1 MAQPFGL
8 AGVMGWPVSH
18 SRSPLM
24 HNLWLKQHGIQG
36 VYVPLPVQP
45 ERLPDALRGLAAL
58 GFAGCNLTIP
68 HKVAA
73 MAHMDEIDPLARRM
87 GAMNL
92 VVVGPEGQL
101 KGFNTD
107 GFGFWQS
114 LIDAQPSFRADA
126 GPVAVL
132 GAGGAARAV
141 VLSLLERGAPQV
153 RLLNRTA
160 EKAQQLA
167 HELGESGVQGA
178 IEVLP
183 WTEREAA
190 LQGCALLVNTT
201 SLGMQGQPELSM
213 RLDALPHNALV
224 CDVIYVPLETTLLKQ
239 ARERGHVTVNGLGML
254 MNQARPAF
262 HAWFGVMPEITP
274 ELQQAM
280 LATL

>member
-1 MAQPFGL
+1 MAKPFGL

-24 HNLWLKQHGIQG
+24 HNHWLKQHGIQG

-45 ERLPDALRGLAAL
+45 DRLPDALRGLPAL

-92 VVVGPEGQL
+92 VVVGADGRL
-101 KGFNTD
+101 TGFNTD

-114 LIDAQPSFRADA
+114 LIDAQPQFRADA
-126 GPVAVL
+126 GPVVVL

-141 VLSLLERGAPQV
+141 VLSLLERGAPRV
-153 RLLNRTA
+153 RLLNRTPD
-160 EKAQQLA
+160 KAQQLA
-167 HELGESGVQGA
+167 AELGGTGSRGV

-183 WTEREAA
+183 WSQREAA
-190 LQGCALLVNTT
+190 LEGCALLVNTT
-201 SLGMQGQPELSM
+201 SLGMQGQPELAL
-213 RLDALPHNALV
+213 RLDALPPTALV
-224 CDVIYVPLETTLLKQ
+224 CDVIYVPLETPLLKQ

-262 HAWFGVMPEITP
+262 QAWFGVMPEITP
-274 ELQQAM
+274 ELKQAM

>member
-1 MAQPFGL
+1 MAKPFGL

-24 HNLWLKQHGIQG
+24 HNHWLKQHGIAG

-45 ERLPDALRGLAAL
+45 ERLADALRGLPAL

-92 VVVGPEGQL
+92 VVVGADGRL
-101 KGFNTD
+101 TGFNTD

-114 LIDAQPSFRADA
+114 LIDAQPQFRADA

-141 VLSLLERGAPQV
+141 VLSLLERGAPRV
-153 RLLNRTA
+153 RLLNRT
-160 EKAQQLA
+160 EDKAQQLA
-167 HELGESGVQGA
+167 AELGGAGSCGV
-178 IEVLP
+178 IEVLT
-183 WTEREAA
+183 WSQREAA
-190 LQGCALLVNTT
+190 LEGCSLLVNTT
-201 SLGMQGQPELSM
+201 SLGMQGQPELEL
-213 RLDALPHNALV
+213 RLDALPPAALV
-224 CDVIYVPLETTLLKQ
+224 CDVIYVPLETLLLKQ

-262 HAWFGVMPEITP
+262 QAWFGVMPEITP
-274 ELQQAM
+274 ELKQAM

>member
-1 MAQPFGL
+1 MAKPFGL

-24 HNLWLKQHGIQG
+24 HNHWLKQHGIAG

-45 ERLPDALRGLAAL
+45 ERLADALRGLPAL

-92 VVVGPEGQL
+92 VVVGADGRL
-101 KGFNTD
+101 TGFNTD

-114 LIDAQPSFRADA
+114 LIDAQPQFRADA

-141 VLSLLERGAPQV
+141 VLSLLERGAPRV
-153 RLLNRTA
+153 RLLNRT
-160 EKAQQLA
+160 EDKAQQLA
-167 HELGESGVQGA
+167 AELGGAGSCGV
-178 IEVLP
+178 IEVLT
-183 WTEREAA
+183 WSQREAA
-190 LQGCALLVNTT
+190 LEGCSLLVNTT
-201 SLGMQGQPELSM
+201 SLGMQGQPELEL
-213 RLDALPHNALV
+213 RLDALPPAALV
-224 CDVIYVPLETTLLKQ
+224 CDVIYVPLETLLLKQ

-254 MNQARPAF
+254 MNQARPVF
-262 HAWFGVMPEITP
+262 QAWFGVMPEITP
-274 ELQQAM
+274 ELKQAM

>member
-45 ERLPDALRGLAAL
+45 ERLADALRGLVAL

-73 MAHMDEIDPLARRM
+73 MAHVDEVDPLARRM
-87 GAMNL
+87 GAINT
-92 VVVGPEGQL
+92 VVVQADGRL

-114 LIDAQPSFRADA
+114 LIDAQPRFRADA

-153 RLLNRTA
+153 RLLNRTT

-178 IEVLP
+178 IEVMP
-183 WTEREAA
+183 WSEREAA

-201 SLGMQGQPELSM
+201 SLGMQGQPELSL
-213 RLDALPHNALV
+213 RLDALPQDALV

-239 ARERGHVTVNGLGML
+239 ARSRGHVTVNGLGML

>member
-1 MAQPFGL
+1 
-8 AGVMGWPVSH
+8 
-18 SRSPLM
+18 
-24 HNLWLKQHGIQG
+24 LKQHGIAG

-45 ERLPDALRGLAAL
+45 ERLGDALRGLPAL

-73 MAHMDEIDPLARRM
+73 MAYMDEIDPLARRM

-92 VVVGPEGQL
+92 VVVGPEGRL
-101 KGFNTD
+101 TGFNTD

-114 LIDAQPSFRADA
+114 LVDAQPQFRAEA
-126 GPVAVL
+126 GPVVVL

-141 VLSLLERGAPQV
+141 VLSLLERGAPRV
-153 RLLNRTA
+153 RLLNRTE

-167 HELGESGVQGA
+167 SELSGAGA
-178 IEVLP
+178 HGLIDVLP
-183 WTEREAA
+183 WSQREAA
-190 LQGCALLVNTT
+190 LEGCALLVNTT
-201 SLGMQGQPELSM
+201 SLGMQDQPALDL
-213 RLDALPHNALV
+213 RLDDLPRTALV
-224 CDVIYVPLETTLLKQ
+224 CDVIYVPLETPLLKQ

-262 HAWFGVMPEITP
+262 QAWFGVMPEITP
-274 ELQQAM
+274 ELKQAM

>member
-45 ERLPDALRGLAAL
+45 GRLSDALRGLPAL

-114 LIDAQPSFRADA
+114 LIDAQPGFRADA

-201 SLGMQGQPELSM
+201 SLGMQGQPELSL
-213 RLDALPHNALV
+213 RLDALPQDALV
-224 CDVIYVPLETTLLKQ
+224 CDVIYVPLETALLKQ
-239 ARERGHVTVNGLGML
+239 ARSRGHVTVNGLGML

>member
-1 MAQPFGL
+1 MAKTFGL
-8 AGVMGWPVSH
+8 AGIVGWPVSH

-24 HNLWLKQHGIQG
+24 HNHWLKQHNIPGA
-36 VYVPLPVQP
+36 YVPLPVQP
-45 ERLPDALRGLAAL
+45 DRLADALRGLPAL

-73 MAHMDEIDPLARRM
+73 MAYMDELDPLARRM

-92 VVVGPEGQL
+92 VVVGADGRL

-114 LIDAQPSFRADA
+114 LIDAQPQFRAEA
-126 GPVAVL
+126 GPVVVL

-141 VLSLLERGAPQV
+141 VLSLLERGAPRV

-160 EKAQQLA
+160 EKAQRLA
-167 HELGESGVQGA
+167 AELGGAGAHGV
-178 IEVLP
+178 IDVLP
-183 WTEREAA
+183 WSEREAA
-190 LQGCALLVNTT
+190 LEGCALLVNTT
-201 SLGMQGQPELSM
+201 SLGMQDQPALAL
-213 RLDALPHNALV
+213 RLDALPRNALV
-224 CDVIYVPLETTLLKQ
+224 CDVIYVPLETSLLKQ

-262 HAWFGVMPEITP
+262 QAWFGVMPEITP
-274 ELQQAM
+274 ELKQAM

>member
-1 MAQPFGL
+1 
-8 AGVMGWPVSH
+8 
-18 SRSPLM
+18 
-24 HNLWLKQHGIQG
+24 LKQHNIPGA
-36 VYVPLPVQP
+36 YVPLPVQP
-45 ERLPDALRGLAAL
+45 DRLADALRGLPAL

-73 MAHMDEIDPLARRM
+73 MAYMDELDPLARRM

-92 VVVGPEGQL
+92 VVVGADGRL

-114 LIDAQPSFRADA
+114 LIDAQPQFRADA
-126 GPVAVL
+126 GPVVVL

-141 VLSLLERGAPQV
+141 VLSLLERGAPRV

-160 EKAQQLA
+160 EKAQRLA
-167 HELGESGVQGA
+167 AELGGAGAHGV
-178 IEVLP
+178 IDVMP
-183 WTEREAA
+183 WSEREAA
-190 LQGCALLVNTT
+190 LEGCALLVNTT
-201 SLGMQGQPELSM
+201 SLGMQDQPAMAL
-213 RLDALPHNALV
+213 RLDALPRNALV
-224 CDVIYVPLETTLLKQ
+224 CDVIYVPLETSLLKQ

-262 HAWFGVMPEITP
+262 HAWFGVMPAITP
-274 ELQQAM
+274 ELKQAM

>member
-1 MAQPFGL
+1 MAQAFGL
-8 AGVMGWPVSH
+8 AGVMGWPVMH

-24 HNLWLKQHGIQG
+24 HNFWLKQHGIQG

-45 ERLPDALRGLAAL
+45 ERLADALRGLPAL

-73 MAHMDEIDPLARRM
+73 MSHIDEIDPLARRM

-92 VVVGPEGQL
+92 VVVGADGRLQ
-101 KGFNTD
+101 GFNTD

-114 LIDAQPSFRADA
+114 LIDAQPQFRADA
-126 GPVAVL
+126 GPVVVL

-141 VLSLLERGAPQV
+141 VLSLLERGAPRV
-153 RLLNRTA
+153 RLLNRT
-160 EKAQQLA
+160 EDKAQQLA
-167 HELGESGVQGA
+167 SELGAAGGGGA
-178 IEVLP
+178 MEVLP
-183 WTEREAA
+183 WSEREAA
-190 LQGCALLVNTT
+190 LEGCALLVNTT
-201 SLGMQGQPELSM
+201 SLGMQGQPELTL
-213 RLDALPHNALV
+213 RLDALPGSALV
-224 CDVIYVPLETTLLKQ
+224 CDVIYVPLETPLLKR

-262 HAWFGVMPEITP
+262 QAWFGVMPDITP
-274 ELQQAM
+274 ELHQAM

>member
-1 MAQPFGL
+1 MAHPFGL

-24 HNLWLKQHGIQG
+24 HNLWLRQHGIQG
-36 VYVPLPVQP
+36 VYVPLPVKP
-45 ERLPDALRGLAAL
+45 ERLADALRGLVAL

-73 MAHMDEIDPLARRM
+73 MAQVDEVDPLARRM
-87 GAMNL
+87 GAINT
-92 VVVGPEGQL
+92 VVVGADGRL
-101 KGFNTD
+101 KGLNTD

-114 LIDAQPSFRADA
+114 LVDAHPGFRADA

-141 VLSLLERGAPQV
+141 VLSLLDRGAPRV
-153 RLLNRTA
+153 RLLNRTE
-160 EKAQQLA
+160 EKARQLA
-167 HELGESGVQGA
+167 DELGAEGR
-178 IEVLP
+178 IDVLP
-183 WTEREAA
+183 WSEREAA
-190 LQGCALLVNTT
+190 LAGCALLVNTT
-201 SLGMQGQPELSM
+201 SLGMQGQPPLVL
-213 RLDALPHNALV
+213 RLDALPADALV
-224 CDVIYVPLETTLLKQ
+224 CDVIYVPLETALLQQ

-262 HAWFGVMPEITP
+262 QAWFGVMPSITP

>member
-45 ERLPDALRGLAAL
+45 GRLSDALRGLPAL

-73 MAHMDEIDPLARRM
+73 MAHMDESDPLARRM

-114 LIDAQPSFRADA
+114 LIDAQPGFRADA

-201 SLGMQGQPELSM
+201 SLGMQGQPELSL
-213 RLDALPHNALV
+213 RLDALPQDALV
-224 CDVIYVPLETTLLKQ
+224 CDVIYVPLETALLKQ
-239 ARERGHVTVNGLGML
+239 ARSRGHVTVNGLGML